1 LRWLNRYFQSPATV
15 RNRHAGLAVV
25 LSLAGC
31 LSGLFILDSL
41 GAGPFEAA
49 RSWVFDRYQRLWPP
63 DRPVAR
69 TVVVEIDEES
79 IRRFGQWP
87 WPRDL
92 VAALLNA
99 VRGVRAIGVDVLMPD
114 PDRLSP
120 DDLIRRHHIETPALR
135 DALLALPQSDAVLAA
150 ALRAQPT
157 VLAMTVENH
166 DDDPP
171 NASVA
176 VEPVAVEPVR
186 EQGDIAFTALPHDRA
201 AVWPLP
207 ILADAASAVGV
218 VTAVLAPFGGVE
230 KLSVAT
236 QVRGTVLP
244 GFAAELIR
252 VALKAGSIVLKARSG
267 ILSAASIDGLTF
279 PIDPSGDVRP
289 RFVGPARLT
298 TIKAYRLLD
307 PNIERPNVAGKIA
320 VVGVT
325 APGVGETFLTPLG
338 MQESGPAIQAEMIE
352 SVLANDTLWRP
363 FWAEPG
369 ERAAALVLGLAGG
382 LLVGRVRYWTYA
394 ASVTGVLVILV
405 VGSVWA
411 FRYHGLLLD
420 WVFPACC
427 LLVLG
432 LVASTARTSIE
443 VAARRRHEA
452 DLAVERVRRTALEHE
467 MALRTEAETLRE
479 SLAFAADA
487 ARLGAWDADMRSGAW
502 HHSPRHDTILG
513 LATPPARW
521 SPDLLL
527 SRVVPEDREAVKR
540 SLTEGQASGSLQLEC
555 GIRRPDGTTGYVHI
569 LGRFWKDSAGVPS
582 RVAGVVLDITKPRE
596 MELRLRQGEKMAT
609 IGLLAGGVAHNFNN
623 LLTVV
628 LGNLELASNRTE
640 ASGRMGLLLGNAT
653 EAARKSAEIAR
664 HLLAFARLQSLNPR
678 SVDAGELL
686 HGIFSMIR
694 SALPARVR
702 TTLKMAPCLGT
713 IVIDPMD
720 FELTLLNLA
729 FNARD
734 AMPDGGHLVIHAFD
748 QRICNA
754 GLGLDGDF
762 LVLEVRDDG
771 EGMSADIKLNAFK
784 PFFTTKPVGQGT
796 GLGLSQVHGFA
807 HQSGGAVDL
816 ESVPGQGTCVTL
828 YLPLTKQEARPAELR
843 QREVSS

>member
-1 LRWLNRYFQSPATV
+1 LVA
-15 RNRHAGLAVV
+15 V

-31 LSGLFILDSL
+31 LSGLFMLDSL

-63 DRPVAR
+63 DRPEGQ
-69 TVVVEIDEES
+69 TVIVEIDEES

-99 VRGVRAIGVDVLMPD
+99 AQGARAIGVDVLMPD

-120 DDLIRRHHIETPALR
+120 DDLIRRHRIEAPALR
-135 DALLALPQSDAVLAA
+135 DALLALPQSDTVLAA

-157 VLAMTVENH
+157 VLAMAVVNRDYEV
-166 DDDPP
+166 P
-171 NASVA
+171 NA
-176 VEPVAVEPVR
+176 PVPVEPVR
-186 EQGDIAFTALPHDRA
+186 EQGDFADTALPHNRG

-218 VTAVLAPFGGVE
+218 VTAVLTPFGEVE

-236 QVRGTVLP
+236 EVRGTALP

-252 VALKAGSIVLKARSG
+252 VALKAGSIVLKAPSG

-279 PIDPSGDVRP
+279 PVDRSGNVRP
-289 RFVGPARLT
+289 RFVGPMRLT
-298 TIKAYRLLD
+298 TIKAYQLLG
-307 PNIERPNVAGKIA
+307 PSAERPDVAGKIA

-338 MQESGPAIQAEMIE
+338 VQESSPAIQAEMIE

-363 FWAEPG
+363 FWAGPG
-369 ERAAALVLGLAGG
+369 ERATALLLGLAGS
-382 LLVGRVRYWTYA
+382 LLVGRVRYRTYV
-394 ASVTGVLVILV
+394 ASVICVLVMLIG
-405 VGSVWA
+405 GSVWA
-411 FRYHGLLLD
+411 FRYQGLLLD
-420 WVFPACC
+420 WAFPACC
-427 LLVLG
+427 LLALG
-432 LVASTARTSIE
+432 FAASMARTGTE

-452 DLAVERVRRTALEHE
+452 DLALERVRRTALERE
-467 MALRTEAETLRE
+467 MALLTEAETLRE
-479 SLAFAADA
+479 SLAFAVDA
-487 ARLGAWDADMRSGAW
+487 ARLGVWDADIPSGVW
-502 HHSPRHDTILG
+502 HHSPRHDAILG
-513 LATPPARW
+513 LTASPVRW

-527 SRVVPEDREAVKR
+527 GRVVSEDREAAER
-540 SLTEGQASGSLQLEC
+540 SLMEGQASGSLQLEC
-555 GIRRPDGTTGYVHI
+555 GIRRPDGTIGYVHI
-569 LGRFWKDSAGVPS
+569 LGRFWKDAGGAPS
-582 RVAGVVLDITKPRE
+582 RVAGVVLDITKSRE
-596 MELRLRQGEKMAT
+596 MELRLRQGEKIAA

-628 LGNLELASNRTE
+628 LGNLELASNRSD
-640 ASGRMGLLLGNAT
+640 ASDRMVLLLRNAT

-664 HLLAFARLQSLNPR
+664 HLLAFARMQSLNPK
-678 SVDAGELL
+678 SVDAAKLL
-686 HGIFSMIR
+686 QEIFSMMR

-702 TTLKMAPCLGT
+702 TTLEMAPCLGS
-713 IVIDPMD
+713 IKIDSMD

-734 AMPDGGHLVIHAFD
+734 AMPGGGHLVVHAFN
-748 QRICNA
+748 QRIRNA

-771 EGMSADIKLNAFK
+771 EGMSPDIKSNAFK

-828 YLPLTKQEARPAELR
+828 YLPLTKEEARPAELR